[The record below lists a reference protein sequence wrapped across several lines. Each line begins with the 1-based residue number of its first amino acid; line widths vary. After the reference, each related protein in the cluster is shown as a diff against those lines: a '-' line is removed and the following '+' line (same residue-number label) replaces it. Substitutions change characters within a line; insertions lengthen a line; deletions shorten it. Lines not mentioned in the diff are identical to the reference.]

1 MAGARRRLRPLREIR
16 LSMMALILRVALA
29 PAGPEEWTMGSMPAN
44 PLEAA
49 AAIWPRALVARATA
63 VAAWSACDAAA
74 SSLTLGAA
82 GGLGRGRGLQIGHR
96 RACGVDELAHLL
108 LHLGGGGHRRRG
120 LRFRGLHRARLLL
133 G

>member
-1 MAGARRRLRPLREIR
+1 MAGARRRFRPLREIR

-63 VAAWSACDAAA
+63 GAAWRACGAAA
-74 SSLTLGAA
+74 SARARGAA
-82 GGLGRGRGLQIGHR
+82 GGGAEAAG
-96 RACGVDELAHLL
+96 AAGVPPA
-108 LHLGGGGHRRRG
+108 GGAAAPAPR
-120 LRFRGLHRARLLL
+120 
-133 G
+133 